1 MAFFVEYEPDNKK
14 DCDEFYGRYDLIIR
28 RSVFSDYIEVAK
40 ITTDRRGEDA
50 DLEKNLEFFKKKFEL
65 RDEKENEYFI
75 AALKDKKNPETP
87 EDVIGYSHIE
97 YCDFGSEKYKKYEDI
112 NTPSGWYLLGLGV
125 YPKYRRLRIGSKLTS
140 SARRP
145 QGYRAGFLLITLV
158 CLFLGLAQDAIG
170 GSNPSVTI
178 DLGQTGPKQT
188 AVVLQIIALLTVLSL
203 APAFFIMVTSFTRVV
218 IVLSFLR
225 QALGTQSVPPNQVLI
240 SLALFITVFV
250 MAPVGEAVYSQA
262 IQPLL
267 AEQISHEEAWTK
279 GIQPIRTFMLKQVR
293 DKDLELFIELSK
305 RPKPETVDQVPIHV
319 VIPAYILSELRVAFQ
334 IGFLIYIPFLIVD
347 MVVAS
352 VLMSMGMMMLPPTMI
367 SLPFKLILFV
377 LADGWNLVVGSL
389 VKSFQ

>member
-1 MAFFVEYEPDNKK
+1 MSA
-14 DCDEFYGRYDLIIR
+14 
-28 RSVFSDYIEVAK
+28 
-40 ITTDRRGEDA
+40 
-50 DLEKNLEFFKKKFEL
+50 
-65 RDEKENEYFI
+65 
-75 AALKDKKNPETP
+75 
-87 EDVIGYSHIE
+87 
-97 YCDFGSEKYKKYEDI
+97 
-112 NTPSGWYLLGLGV
+112 NT
-125 YPKYRRLRIGSKLTS
+125 
-140 SARRP
+140 
-145 QGYRAGFLLITLV
+145 RACFLLIALG
-158 CLFLGLAQDAIG
+158 CLFFGMTQDAIG
-170 GSNPSVTI
+170 AANPSVTI

-188 AVVLQIIALLTVLSL
+188 AVVLQILALLTVLSL

-262 IQPLL
+262 LQPLL
-267 AEQISHEEAWTK
+267 AEQISHEEAWTR

-293 DKDLELFIELSK
+293 DKDLELFIDLSK

>member
-1 MAFFVEYEPDNKK
+1 MSANV
-14 DCDEFYGRYDLIIR
+14 
-28 RSVFSDYIEVAK
+28 
-40 ITTDRRGEDA
+40 
-50 DLEKNLEFFKKKFEL
+50 
-65 RDEKENEYFI
+65 
-75 AALKDKKNPETP
+75 
-87 EDVIGYSHIE
+87 
-97 YCDFGSEKYKKYEDI
+97 
-112 NTPSGWYLLGLGV
+112 
-125 YPKYRRLRIGSKLTS
+125 RIGPQPTS

-145 QGYRAGFLLITLV
+145 QGYRAGFLLIILA

-188 AVVLQIIALLTVLSL
+188 AVVLQILALLTVLSL

-225 QALGTQSVPPNQVLI
+225 QALGTQSVPPNQVII

-262 IQPLL
+262 LQPLL
-267 AEQISHEEAWTK
+267 AEQISHEEAWTR

-389 VKSFQ
+389 VRSFQ